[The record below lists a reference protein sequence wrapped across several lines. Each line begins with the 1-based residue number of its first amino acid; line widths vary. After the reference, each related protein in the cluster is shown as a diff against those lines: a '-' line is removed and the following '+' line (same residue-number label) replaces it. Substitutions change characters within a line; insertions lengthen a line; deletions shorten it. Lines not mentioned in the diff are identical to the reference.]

1 MAANSL
7 LKDIL
12 DSLEDPDTIQLF
24 AAANDLVGDVEV
36 ENRLQELEWERHIN
50 DLWQEV
56 VQELDAPAKRPR
68 LTLDADDQ
76 PSTSGQSG
84 EGDEP
89 VQKPYFIWKKDTKP
103 YKKNLARDTSFKIKF
118 NDQWRGEK
126 LVDIYDKLHD
136 MFDDVLSQDRGSD
149 ADLGRVVVSHP
160 NLNNT
165 IVVPLQSWENLNSD
179 TVMSEITKVLNSN
192 EDIPVDDHLLI
203 TVGSISLMKGG
214 SWSGNK
220 LAVISL
226 FGTGNSLMRKKSVLY
241 VENDNNLCLPIAIG
255 LCFLKTCKK
264 VDANTWKHLIRGNPG
279 TILENAI
286 YHKTAPKWY
295 YGDLLKKSRN
305 KVQTE
310 MALQLCRKAGVPI
323 DRYLGLN
330 DIKSFENLLDVSVNV
345 VSSRV
350 GNKFVRVAKET
361 ERTRL
366 YLYHIESENEK
377 HCHGIGSIQGFFNG
391 AYFFHTCLKPY
402 KTDNCIETET
412 KVGCAS
418 CSRVCRSLE
427 CFKRHKVGKIV
438 QKEKIP
444 PACELWHQCKKC
456 RVKLSAAKR
465 NPKLHVCGEW
475 QCSSCLEYL
484 VGEYLCFK
492 KS

>member
-84 EGDEP
+84 GGDEP

-345 VSSRV
+345 VSRV

-377 HCHGIGSIQGFFNG
+377 HWHGIGSIQGFFNG